1 MSCVRTAAVVIG
13 LAACAAGC
21 GSRGLV
27 ARQGMID
34 VPGGKVWYRI
44 VGSGKRT
51 PLLLLHGGPGAPSY
65 YMKPLAALADER
77 PVVFYDQLGCGR
89 SPAPAD
95 SSLWTIDRFVRELAA
110 VRQALGLAQVHILG
124 TSWGTILALEYM
136 KTHPTGVRSLVMAS
150 AALDIHQWQAD
161 ADSLKSTLPDS
172 TRKVIDDAE
181 RRGATDS
188 PAYQAAMMEY
198 YQRYVAR
205 RQPWSPDIDSTFA
218 QLGQSVYTTM
228 DGPSEFTL
236 TGTLRDYDGTAFLKE
251 LTVPVL
257 YTCGEYDEALPRT
270 VAAFARATP
279 DAEMRIFPGA
289 AHVTMEDDS
298 VAYVAAIRDFLHRVE
313 AKGSNR

>member
-1 MSCVRTAAVVIG
+1 MRGLGGAVVVAA

-21 GSRGLV
+21 GSRGV
-27 ARQGMID
+27 AVRQGMID
-34 VPGGKVWYRI
+34 VPGGRVWYRI
-44 VGSGKRT
+44 VGSGTKT

-65 YMKPLAALADER
+65 YLKPLAALADER
-77 PVVFYDQLGCGR
+77 PVVFYDQLGCGH

-110 VRQALGLAQVHILG
+110 VRQALHLEQVHILG

-136 KTHPTGVRSLVMAS
+136 KTHPSGVESIVMAS
-150 AALDIHQWQAD
+150 PALDIHQWSAD
-161 ADSLKSTLPDS
+161 AESLKSTLPDS
-172 TRKVIDDAE
+172 TQRVIADAE
-181 RRGATDS
+181 KRGATDS

-236 TGTLRDYDGTAFLKE
+236 TGTLHDYDGTAFLSR
-251 LTVPVL
+251 LSLPVL
-257 YTCGEYDEALPRT
+257 YTCGEFDEALPRT

-279 DAEMRIFPGA
+279 GAEMRIFPGA
-289 AHVTMEDDS
+289 AHVTMHDDS
-298 VAYVAAIRDFLHRVE
+298 ANSVAAVRDFLRRAD
-313 AKGSNR
+313 AKGGGR